1 MSTRCVKASLLTPFS
16 SPWLQ
21 PQQVLRKTGFDN
33 CSHALP
39 TALLRMMPQS
49 LKVVAVAA
57 TSSSAGTCTFSRQ
70 WFVRQSLNSTHFSS
84 EGSGGVISNANW
96 SAHSEYSVS
105 VFDSVECSTH
115 TAKSMVCGLLSLCE
129 RFANVSYPVC
139 EFEVCIPNNN
149 SVYNNN
155 TCYNQCEGADNASE
169 GSTSHSLL
177 DLQGSYDALCY
188 LATLCSFVCVAQ
200 VQWNS
205 LELLDYEFRIGI
217 LNTLDNMFEVGGVAL
232 RVAPKTCCVL
242 LRGLSSVKS
251 TSMPVYQCGAK
262 PNIEVADIQIAE
274 DVFELSRFGHPNY
287 WSCLQEDQYASDV
300 QSDYPCYAG
309 CGQAHPSLVR
319 GSSVGGASKGE
330 SDCDS
335 CSQSS
340 GSFMHD
346 DQRPFIERLRCLSQW
361 QYPCCVDQP
370 LQYAVESRMLEAK
383 SSHVPLLSAHVFAA
397 NTKQFLA
404 GKEANDSDNYN
415 SRLSSL
421 VQQVSRTFAKQLI
434 HFHNP
439 VSVDDHPKAGTQDTS
454 DASVFDK
461 YCSIR
466 GGNLEHVPHNASGTS
481 VKGGSSRCSTPN
493 AMNMPAV
500 HQPHPSVH
508 SGWLR
513 TMAIVGKG

>member
-1 MSTRCVKASLLTPFS
+1 MKCI
-16 SPWLQ
+16 
-21 PQQVLRKTGFDN
+21 
-33 CSHALP
+33 
-39 TALLRMMPQS
+39 

-57 TSSSAGTCTFSRQ
+57 TSSSSGTCTFSRQ
-70 WFVRQSLNSTHFSS
+70 WLVRQSLNSTHFSS

-115 TAKSMVCGLLSLCE
+115 TAKSMVCGLPSLCE

-139 EFEVCIPNNN
+139 EFEVCIPDNT

-300 QSDYPCYAG
+300 KSDYPCYAG

-404 GKEANDSDNYN
+404 GKEANDSDNYD

-421 VQQVSRTFAKQLI
+421 VQQVNRTFAKQLI